1 MFWIGWLILIIC
13 GHVNKANEILGLAW
27 GLFNE
32 FRCILML
39 KLQTKMA
46 YNNKFYFL
54 QVIPST
60 YIINITWL

>member
-1 MFWIGWLILIIC
+1 MFWTGWLILIIC
-13 GHVNKANEILGLAW
+13 VRANEANEILGLAW

-39 KLQTKMA
+39 KLQTKMT
-46 YNNKFYFL
+46 YNNKPYFL

-60 YIINITWL
+60 YRINITWL